1 MGIAG
6 DPLLLV
12 EKYFGP
18 RIADMIPANAN
29 SEEIVVFT
37 KRVLNNVVDAAGNR
51 PDSPRFDRFTA
62 RFIDEVQDFA
72 KGGLAKI
79 LEV

>member
-1 MGIAG
+1 MV
-6 DPLLLV
+6 PT
-12 EKYFGP
+12 
-18 RIADMIPANAN
+18 NAS
-29 SEEIVVFT
+29 SEEIAIFT

-72 KGGLAKI
+72 KGGLAKS
-79 LEV
+79 LELSWQLTEKHYNKDETKKVLRC